1 MTMYKHCLHAACLLA
16 AFACAP
22 STKADPIAEFYTGKT
37 ISLLLSVGEGDGM
50 DKAARVIA
58 RHWSRHI
65 PGNPAIIVRNM
76 PGAGGLR
83 VTNFLFNQA
92 PKDGTAVAGIIP
104 SFVRQQMLGGQ
115 GVDYDAA
122 KFNWLGSSNT
132 SNTSVFVWHTTGV
145 TTLQQAMERE
155 LLMGATGIG
164 SNAAHYP
171 TILNNVIGT
180 KFKIV
185 MGYRASPAINLAVEQ
200 GEVHGRAGETFNTL
214 MLNTPTWVRDGKI
227 NLLVQIGQR
236 KEPGFEQVPMLID
249 FARRRGEPRRAA
261 RVLRRDRARPALSRA
276 AGRAG
281 GACRGIARI
290 VRGDHARSRVPC
302 GCQADPSR
310 RRTHKRRGAAAAR
323 RGPDRH
329 WLRRAGA
336 GQGRAEYRQ
345 GEDRKGRRRQIA
357 AQEKEVKWDDRKIA
371 IRRS

>member
-65 PGNPAIIVRNM
+65 PGNPTIIVRNM

-214 MLNTPTWVRDGKI
+214 MLNTPTWVRDAKI

-249 FARRRGEPRRAA
+249 FARDAA
-261 RVLRRDRARPALSRA
+261 SRDVLRVFSDEIALGRPYLAPPGVPAERVAALRASFAATMRDPAFLADAKQIRLDAALTNGGALQQLA
-276 AGRAG
+276 AGLIGTGSDVLAQAKAALNIDRVKTEKVG
-281 GACRGIARI
+281 GA
-290 VRGDHARSRVPC
+290 
-302 GCQADPSR
+302 
-310 RRTHKRRGAAAAR
+310 K
-323 RGPDRH
+323 
-329 WLRRAGA
+329 
-336 GQGRAEYRQ
+336 
-345 GEDRKGRRRQIA
+345 
-357 AQEKEVKWDDRKIA
+357 
-371 IRRS
+371 